1 MDYSNPTKK
10 AACLKLI
17 TSHPFPYHF
26 SRKQGLGIKLPG
38 PFLRAVSRETCK
50 NICRKRQR
58 WLSQKERSDIIKTK
72 SNFRKIGGGGA
83 KWARSLQ

>member
-1 MDYSNPTKK
+1 MGNPDYTKK

-50 NICRKRQR
+50 NIWIKGQR

-72 SNFRKIGGGGA
+72 SNFRRIGGGGA
-83 KWARSLQ
+83 KWARSSQ